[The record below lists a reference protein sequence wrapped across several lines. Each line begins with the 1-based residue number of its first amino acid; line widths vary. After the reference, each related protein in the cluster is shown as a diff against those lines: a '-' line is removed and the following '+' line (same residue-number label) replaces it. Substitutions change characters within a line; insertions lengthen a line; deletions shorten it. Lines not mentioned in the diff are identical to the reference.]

1 MRHVIFFILF
11 MATVVPTVKAQL
23 SVKEILSSYRKEK
36 AFIRQQEKMK
46 YIGNHTYDL
55 PWIDGLEI
63 RTSTNDFNLREQ
75 EFTARITPNSKAERE
90 SQKAYQ
96 QSYIKAHQADEQ
108 ILASEFLE
116 ERYRLVVD
124 AYFLETLIRLKTI
137 YSRVYSDRMKVL
149 KKSVNL
155 SGFNINDLIKADDA
169 LKEMQREIVELEE
182 ALKFSRGV
190 LSDWTRTKNK
200 LHIVDSFIDI
210 SDLMEVAR
218 KLRVD
223 PMTHIKLL
231 KWTLNV
237 DQARRKLEL
246 STAENK
252 KVIDFFQA
260 RYGTSSKP
268 NFRSDF
274 SLGMGFTIPLKKS
287 QQIKTSELKVE
298 KMVNE
303 NSYANIREELTESM
317 EHILTQMETQY
328 RIYQLVEEQI
338 SNSQANFVFQQYKSI
353 GGAPALTLLQ
363 LKESDL
369 KKELELFKV
378 EQNIYNLYIELLVV
392 SGRISTMP
400 LKNYLSNEQERF

>member
-1 MRHVIFFILF
+1 MKYVFFFILF
-11 MATVVPTVKAQL
+11 MAIVVPTVEAQL
-23 SVKEILSSYRKEK
+23 TVKEILSSYRKEK

-46 YIGNHTYDL
+46 YIDNHTYEL

-63 RTSTNDFNLREQ
+63 RTSTNDFKLIKQ
-75 EFTARITPNSKAERE
+75 EFTARISPNSKAERE

-96 QSYIKAHQADEQ
+96 KSYVKAHQADEQ

-137 YSRVYSDRMKVL
+137 YSKVYSDRMRVL

-182 ALKFSRGV
+182 ALKFSQGV
-190 LSDWTRTKNK
+190 LADWTITKKK
-200 LHIVDSFIDI
+200 LHIVDNFIDI
-210 SDLMEVAR
+210 ADLMKVAR
-218 KLRVD
+218 KLSVD

-252 KVIDFFQA
+252 KVVDFFQA
-260 RYGTSSKP
+260 KYGTSKNP
-268 NFRSDF
+268 DFRSDF
-274 SLGMGFTIPLKKS
+274 SLGIGFTIPLKRS

-328 RIYQLVEEQI
+328 RLYQLVEDQI
-338 SNSQANFVFQQYKSI
+338 SNSQANFVFQQYKNI

-392 SGRISTMP
+392 SGRMSTMP
-400 LKNYLSNEQERF
+400 LKNYLSKEQERF